1 MNYTL
6 LVWFCC
12 TASEQIHTIT
22 LITCIW
28 LKYKYS
34 VIFICFFLNWLLIIR
49 YHSLFLN
56 WAIPIWCG
64 KISEIGGQRKFF
76 LQCPKQKKL
85 VDIYTSCHCEIWC
98 STVSLYF
105 SAGSFFP
112 SFYRVARLFWSGWMI
127 GLLRF
132 LLQCSAAFC
141 QFSQTG
147 LTFFSSLSSVS
158 CNKVLPVSGTLLL
171 QQTII
176 SLSLIKIL
184 KAQSKIKKKQVS
196 ANSFILSDFL
206 LCLGRIPALTDG
218 VLCWS
223 ACSPYCSC
231 DYCSVWARSGLLKTD
246 IFHLAPR
253 DYVSLTSQLCLPHT
267 TANIVYQ
274 HSADRANST
283 FFSFCMLRMN

>member
-105 SAGSFFP
+105 SAGSFFLL
-112 SFYRVARLFWSGWMI
+112 STEWQGSSGQAGWSVFYASC
-127 GLLRF
+127 
-132 LLQCSAAFC
+132 CSA
-141 QFSQTG
+141 
-147 LTFFSSLSSVS
+147 L
-158 CNKVLPVSGTLLL
+158 LP
-171 QQTII
+171 
-176 SLSLIKIL
+176 
-184 KAQSKIKKKQVS
+184 
-196 ANSFILSDFL
+196 F
-206 LCLGRIPALTDG
+206 
-218 VLCWS
+218 
-223 ACSPYCSC
+223 
-231 DYCSVWARSGLLKTD
+231 
-246 IFHLAPR
+246 
-253 DYVSLTSQLCLPHT
+253 VSLARPG
-267 TANIVYQ
+267 
-274 HSADRANST
+274 
-283 FFSFCMLRMN
+283 